1 MDIGLH
7 GKFRTSTGHCCST
20 LLEALHFRH
29 PDSSGA
35 GIRFPD
41 CPDPVFVDVEVWQH
55 RSYALVNFHC
65 RCWFECF
72 PSSTDVDVVVV
83 AVAMLIWLCSCA
95 TTSDESHPWRTRK
108 TTEQEV
114 VVVVVRA
121 CEAVVVAVAQARAAV
136 VAAVV
141 RATSECDFR

>member
-1 MDIGLH
+1 MH
-7 GKFRTSTGHCCST
+7 GRCHTSTGHCCST

-35 GIRFPD
+35 GIRFRE
-41 CPDPVFVDVEVWQH
+41 CHSADPVCVAVEVSRH

-65 RCWFECF
+65 RCSFEYF
-72 PSSTDVDVVVV
+72 PSSRDVDVVVAA

-95 TTSDESHPWRTRK
+95 TTSDENHPWRTRK

-114 VVVVVRA
+114 VVRA
-121 CEAVVVAVAQARAAV
+121 CEAVVVAVAQGRAAV
-136 VAAVV
+136 VVVVAAVA
-141 RATSECDFR
+141 RATSECDCR

>member
-1 MDIGLH
+1 MH
-7 GKFRTSTGHCCST
+7 GRCHTSTGHCCST

-35 GIRFPD
+35 GIRFRE
-41 CPDPVFVDVEVWQH
+41 CHSADPVCVAVEVSRH

-65 RCWFECF
+65 RCSFEYF
-72 PSSTDVDVVVV
+72 PSSRDVDVVVA

-95 TTSDESHPWRTRK
+95 TTSDENHPWRTRK
-108 TTEQEV
+108 TAEQE
-114 VVVVVRA
+114 VVVRA
-121 CEAVVVAVAQARAAV
+121 CEAVVVAVAQARAAAAVVV

-141 RATSECDFR
+141 RATSECDCR